1 MVKYENGSTSN
12 ADLEKQLVERD
23 AVLSLIKAHL
33 HKAQQRMKK
42 RADEHRREVEFDV
55 GDMVYLKMRP
65 FRHRSLAKRAN
76 EKLAARFYG
85 PYRVEARVGAV
96 AYRLKLPEEAKIYPT
111 FHVSPLKKAVGDQT
125 VITSIPAQLT
135 EEGVLEA

>member
-1 MVKYENGSTSN
+1 
-12 ADLEKQLVERD
+12 
-23 AVLSLIKAHL
+23 
-33 HKAQQRMKK
+33 MKK

-55 GDMVYLKMRP
+55 GNMVYLKMRP

-96 AYRLKLPEEAKIYPT
+96 AYRLKLPEEAKIHPT

-125 VITSIPAQLT
+125 MITSIPAQLT